1 MTEPI
6 NLSATLPVASPA
18 TQPIQD
24 KAPKPPGLMPK
35 NVQTWGMLGLAVLM
49 VAIMWLT
56 GGKKPQPAPRSG
68 TAAVQTPAPLEVNE
82 GKIAEL
88 QSRIQELQREQ
99 QVALNQQ
106 NKFFGALQSG
116 NQTAAPAEVTN
127 PQSASPPAT
136 DPIHEERKKRAYL
149 SLFSSNVAL
158 SYRKELAQ
166 PQPPVNTAPQITNP
180 FGLPSLAGQEPNF
193 SQQLAQILQGLPPA
207 PQPIPSAP
215 SVSGSALHAGTTT
228 AEEAEKQ
235 ISDGHA
241 KETSPNSSA
250 LNAAQ
255 GKSYLIF
262 EGTILETV
270 LVNRLD
276 GQFTG
281 PVECLVTNDIYSH
294 DRQHVLIPSG
304 TKVLGEAKRVDTFG
318 QTRLAVAFHRL
329 IMPDG
334 YSVSLD
340 QFKGMNQVGDTGL
353 RDQVN
358 NHYLKIFGAS
368 LAIGAL
374 GGISQAGSGGLL
386 TQSGTQSVEQGFGQS
401 LGQTSQRI
409 LDKFLNILPT
419 VTIREGHRVK
429 IYLSGDLAVPDYANH
444 KMPSD
449 L

>member
-1 MTEPI
+1 MTESV
-6 NLSATLPVASPA
+6 NSPA

-35 NVQTWGMLGLAVLM
+35 NVQTWAMLGLAVLM
-49 VAIMWLT
+49 VSIMWLT
-56 GGKKPQPAPRSG
+56 GGKKPQTLPRSG
-68 TAAVQTPAPLEVNE
+68 TSTVQTPAPLEVNE

-88 QSRIQELQREQ
+88 QNRIQDLQREQ

-106 NKFFGALQSG
+106 NKFFGAIQSES
-116 NQTAAPAEVTN
+116 QTAAPAQVSGTTQ
-127 PQSASPPAT
+127 PPPAPAS
-136 DPIHEERKKRAYL
+136 DPVQDERKKKAYI

-158 SYRKELAQ
+158 SYRKDLTQ
-166 PQPPVNTAPQITNP
+166 PDAASPANNP
-180 FGLPSLAGQEPNF
+180 FGLPGLPPQEPTFN
-193 SQQLAQILQGLPPA
+193 QQLAQILQGLPPA
-207 PQPIPSAP
+207 SQLIPPAPPAGSGAPQ
-215 SVSGSALHAGTTT
+215 AGTTT
-228 AEEAEKQ
+228 AEDTERKAAESSSKQ
-235 ISDGHA
+235 
-241 KETSPNSSA
+241 TSPNLSA
-250 LNAAQ
+250 LNAAE
-255 GKSYLIF
+255 GKNYVIF

-270 LVNRLD
+270 LLNRLD
-276 GQFTG
+276 GQFIG
-281 PVECLVTNDIYSH
+281 PVECLVTSDIYSH
-294 DRQHVLIPSG
+294 DRQHLLLPSG

-340 QFKGMNQVGDTGL
+340 QFKGMNQIGDTGL

-368 LAIGAL
+368 LAVGAI
-374 GGISQAGSGGLL
+374 GGIAEAGSGGVL
-386 TQSGTQSVEQGFGQS
+386 TQSGTQTIQQGVGES

>member
-1 MTEPI
+1 MTEQV
-6 NLSATLPVASPA
+6 NSAA

-35 NVQTWGMLGLAVLM
+35 NVQTWVMLGLAVLM
-49 VAIMWLT
+49 VTIMWLT
-56 GGKKPQPAPRSG
+56 GGKKAQTAPKPG
-68 TAAVQTPAPLEVNE
+68 MPGVQTQAPLEVNE

-88 QSRIQELQREQ
+88 QNRIQELQREQ

-106 NKFFGALQSG
+106 NKLFSTLQSE
-116 NQTAAPAEVTN
+116 NQAAAPAQITN
-127 PQSASPPAT
+127 SQVATTPPT
-136 DPIHEERKKRAYL
+136 DPIQDERKKRAYL

-158 SYRKELAQ
+158 SYRKELAKPDLSQ
-166 PQPPVNTAPQITNP
+166 STPTPNP
-180 FGLPSLAGQEPNF
+180 FGLPSLPAQEADYN
-193 SQQLAQILQGLPPA
+193 QQFAKILQGLPPM
-207 PQPIPSAP
+207 PQPIPVP
-215 SVSGSALHAGTTT
+215 SSVTGNGRATGVTS
-228 AEEAEKQ
+228 AEETEKRASESSSKQ
-235 ISDGHA
+235 ASV
-241 KETSPNSSA
+241 NSSA
-250 LNAAQ
+250 LNAAE
-255 GKSYLIF
+255 GKNYVLF

-270 LVNRLD
+270 LLNRLD
-276 GQFTG
+276 GQFIG
-281 PVECLVTNDIYSH
+281 PVECLVTNDLYSH

-334 YSVSLD
+334 FSVNLD
-340 QFKGMNQVGDTGL
+340 QFKGMNQIGDTGL

-368 LAIGAL
+368 LAVGAI
-374 GGISQAGSGGLL
+374 GGIAQAGSGGLL
-386 TQSGTQSVEQGFGQS
+386 TSSGTQNIQQGVGES

-429 IYLSGDLAVPDYANH
+429 IYLSGDLAVPDYASH

-449 L
+449 I

>member
-1 MTEPI
+1 MTESL
-6 NLSATLPVASPA
+6 NSPA

-35 NVQTWGMLGLAVLM
+35 NVQTWAMLGLAVLM
-49 VAIMWLT
+49 VSIMWLT
-56 GGKKPQPAPRSG
+56 GGKKPQTLPKSG
-68 TAAVQTPAPLEVNE
+68 TSAVQTPAPLEVNE

-88 QSRIQELQREQ
+88 QNRIQELQREQ

-106 NKFFGALQSG
+106 NKFFGAIQSES
-116 NQTAAPAEVTN
+116 QTAAPAQVAGTAQ
-127 PQSASPPAT
+127 PPPAT
-136 DPIHEERKKRAYL
+136 PADPIQDERKKRAYV

-158 SYRKELAQ
+158 SYRRDLAQ
-166 PQPPVNTAPQITNP
+166 PELAPGTASPASNP
-180 FGLPSLAGQEPNF
+180 FGLPGLPAQEPTFN
-193 SQQLAQILQGLPPA
+193 QQLAQILQGLPPA
-207 PQPIPSAP
+207 PQLIPLPRAASNP
-215 SVSGSALHAGTTT
+215 PQAGTTT
-228 AEEAEKQ
+228 AEDAERKAAESSSKQ
-235 ISDGHA
+235 
-241 KETSPNSSA
+241 TSPNPSA
-250 LNAAQ
+250 LNAAD
-255 GKSYLIF
+255 GKSYVIF

-270 LVNRLD
+270 LLNRLD
-276 GQFTG
+276 GQFIG
-281 PVECLVTNDIYSH
+281 PVECLVTSDIYSH
-294 DRQHVLIPSG
+294 DRQHLLIPSG

-340 QFKGMNQVGDTGL
+340 QFKGMNQIGDTGL

-368 LAIGAL
+368 LAVGAI
-374 GGISQAGSGGLL
+374 GGIAEAGSGGVL
-386 TQSGTQSVEQGFGQS
+386 TQSDTQSIQQGVGES

>member
-1 MTEPI
+1 MEKAPQQKI
-6 NLSATLPVASPA
+6 E
-18 TQPIQD
+18 D

-35 NVQTWGMLGLAVLM
+35 NVQAWLMLGLAVLM
-49 VAIMWLT
+49 VIIMWLT
-56 GGKKPQPAPRSG
+56 GGKKAPTAPKSG
-68 TAAVQTPAPLEVNE
+68 TPAVQNPAPLEVNQA
-82 GKIAEL
+82 KIADL
-88 QSRIQELQREQ
+88 QNRIQELQREQ

-106 NKFFGALQSG
+106 NKFFGALQSE
-116 NQTAAPAEVTN
+116 NQTAAPAQITN
-127 PQSASPPAT
+127 PQPAT
-136 DPIHEERKKRAYL
+136 APTIDPIQDERKKRAYL

-158 SYRKELAQ
+158 SYRKDS
-166 PQPPVNTAPQITNP
+166 PQPESAPPNNP
-180 FGLPSLAGQEPNF
+180 FGLQTPQPQQPTF
-193 SQQLAQILQGLPPA
+193 DQQLAQILQGMPPALQPFAPLPP
-207 PQPIPSAP
+207 PSTSTP
-215 SVSGSALHAGTTT
+215 KVGTTT
-228 AEEAEKQ
+228 AEDAERKASESSSKQ
-235 ISDGHA
+235 
-241 KETSPNSSA
+241 TSPNPSA
-250 LNAAQ
+250 LNAAD
-255 GKSYLIF
+255 GKNYVIF
-262 EGTILETV
+262 EGTVLETV
-270 LVNRLD
+270 LLNRLD

-294 DRQHVLIPSG
+294 DRQHLLIPSG
-304 TKVLGEAKRVDTFG
+304 TKILGEAKRVDTFG

-368 LAIGAL
+368 LAVGAI
-374 GGISQAGSGGLL
+374 GGIAQAGSGGLL
-386 TQSGTQSVEQGFGQS
+386 TQSGTQSIQAGVGQS

-419 VTIREGHRVK
+419 ITIREGHRVK
-429 IYLSGDLAVPDYANH
+429 IYLSGDIAVPDYANH

>member
-1 MTEPI
+1 MTEPV
-6 NLSATLPVASPA
+6 TSPA
-18 TQPIQD
+18 AQPIQD

-35 NVQTWGMLGLAVLM
+35 NVQAWVMLGLAVLM
-49 VAIMWLT
+49 VIIMWLT
-56 GGKKPQPAPRSG
+56 GGKKAQSAPKSG
-68 TAAVQTPAPLEVNE
+68 NPTIQNPAPLEVNQA
-82 GKIAEL
+82 KIAEI
-88 QSRIQELQREQ
+88 QSRIQELQHEQ
-99 QVALNQQ
+99 QAAINQQ
-106 NKFFGALQSG
+106 NKLFNALASENQTSSPAQVSNRQSG
-116 NQTAAPAEVTN
+116 TGAV
-127 PQSASPPAT
+127 S
-136 DPIHEERKKRAYL
+136 DPIREERRKRAYL

-158 SYRKELAQ
+158 SYRKDSLQ
-166 PQPPVNTAPQITNP
+166 PQSAPANYP
-180 FGLPSLAGQEPNF
+180 FGLQSPQPQQPTF
-193 SQQLAQILQGLPPA
+193 DQQLAQILQGLPPA
-207 PQPIPSAP
+207 PQPFAPIPPASTSEP
-215 SVSGSALHAGTTT
+215 KAGTTT
-228 AEEAEKQ
+228 AEEAERKASDRSSKQ
-235 ISDGHA
+235 
-241 KETSPNSSA
+241 TSLNPSA
-250 LNAAQ
+250 LNTSG
-255 GKSYLIF
+255 GKSYVIF

-270 LVNRLD
+270 LLNRLD

-281 PVECLVTNDIYSH
+281 LVECLVTNDIYSH
-294 DRQHVLIPSG
+294 DRQHLLILSG

-340 QFKGMNQVGDTGL
+340 QFKGMNQIGDTSL

-368 LAIGAL
+368 LAVGAI
-374 GGISQAGSGGLL
+374 GGIAEAGSGGLL
-386 TQSGTQSVEQGFGQS
+386 TQSGTQSIQAGVGQS

>member
-1 MTEPI
+1 MTEPV
-6 NLSATLPVASPA
+6 NSPA

-35 NVQTWGMLGLAVLM
+35 NVQTWVMLGLAVLM
-49 VAIMWLT
+49 VSIMWLT
-56 GGKKPQPAPRSG
+56 GGKKAQTAPKSG
-68 TAAVQTPAPLEVNE
+68 TSSVQASAPLEVNE

-106 NKFFGALQSG
+106 NKFFGALQSE
-116 NQTAAPAEVTN
+116 NQTAAPAQVAGATQ
-127 PQSASPPAT
+127 PPPAT
-136 DPIHEERKKRAYL
+136 AADPIQDERKRKAYL

-166 PQPPVNTAPQITNP
+166 PESAPGAASPANNP
-180 FGLPSLAGQEPNF
+180 FGLPGLPPQEPTFNE
-193 SQQLAQILQGLPPA
+193 QLAQILQGLPPA
-207 PQPIPSAP
+207 PQPMPTAP
-215 SVSGSALHAGTTT
+215 PAAGSTHQAGSTT
-228 AEEAEKQ
+228 AEEAEKGPSQ
-235 ISDGHA
+235 TSS
-241 KETSPNSSA
+241 KQSSPNPSA
-250 LNAAQ
+250 LNAAD
-255 GKSYLIF
+255 GKNYIIF

-270 LVNRLD
+270 LLNRLD

-281 PVECLVTNDIYSH
+281 PIECLITNDIYSH
-294 DRQHVLIPSG
+294 DRQHLLIPSG

-334 YSVSLD
+334 YSVNLD
-340 QFKGMNQVGDTGL
+340 QFKGMNQIGDTGL

-368 LAIGAL
+368 LAVGAI
-374 GGISQAGSGGLL
+374 GGIAEAGSAGVL
-386 TQSGTQSVEQGFGQS
+386 TQSGTQSIEQGVGQS

-444 KMPSD
+444 KMPAD

>member
-1 MTEPI
+1 MTESV
-6 NLSATLPVASPA
+6 NSPA

-35 NVQTWGMLGLAVLM
+35 NVQTWAMLGLAVLM
-49 VAIMWLT
+49 VSIMWLT
-56 GGKKPQPAPRSG
+56 GGKKAQTLPKSG
-68 TAAVQTPAPLEVNE
+68 TSTVQTPAPLEVNE

-106 NKFFGALQSG
+106 NKFFGAIQSES
-116 NQTAAPAEVTN
+116 QTAAPAQVAGTTQ
-127 PQSASPPAT
+127 PPPAT
-136 DPIHEERKKRAYL
+136 PADPIQDERKKRAYV

-158 SYRKELAQ
+158 SYRKDLAQ
-166 PQPPVNTAPQITNP
+166 PESAPSTASPMSNP
-180 FGLPSLAGQEPNF
+180 FGLPGLPAQEPTFN
-193 SQQLAQILQGLPPA
+193 QQLAQILQGLPPA
-207 PQPIPSAP
+207 PQLIPPTPPVA
-215 SVSGSALHAGTTT
+215 GSTRQAGTTS
-228 AEEAEKQ
+228 AEEAERGASESSSKQ
-235 ISDGHA
+235 
-241 KETSPNSSA
+241 TSPNPSA
-250 LNAAQ
+250 LNAAE
-255 GKSYLIF
+255 GKNYVIF

-270 LVNRLD
+270 LLNRLD
-276 GQFTG
+276 GQSTSS
-281 PVECLVTNDIYSH
+281 VECLVTNDIYSH
-294 DRQHVLIPSG
+294 DRQHLLIPSG

-340 QFKGMNQVGDTGL
+340 QFKGMNQIGDTGL

-368 LAIGAL
+368 LAVGAI
-374 GGISQAGSGGLL
+374 GGIAEAGSGGVL
-386 TQSGTQSVEQGFGQS
+386 TQSGTQGIEQGVGQS

-429 IYLSGDLAVPDYANH
+429 IYLSGDLSVPDYANH
-444 KMPSD
+444 KMPAD

>member
-1 MTEPI
+1 MTEQV
-6 NLSATLPVASPA
+6 NFPA

-35 NVQTWGMLGLAVLM
+35 NVQTWVMLGLAVLM
-49 VAIMWLT
+49 VSIMWLT
-56 GGKKPQPAPRSG
+56 GGKKAQTSPKSG
-68 TAAVQTPAPLEVNE
+68 AATLQTPAPLEVNE

-106 NKFFGALQSG
+106 NKFFGALQSEH
-116 NQTAAPAEVTN
+116 QTADPAQVTN
-127 PQSASPPAT
+127 PQLASPPAT
-136 DPIHEERKKRAYL
+136 DPIQDERKKRAYV

-158 SYRKELAQ
+158 SYRKELSQ
-166 PQPPVNTAPQITNP
+166 KETAPSGVSPVTNP
-180 FGLPSLAGQEPNF
+180 FGLQSLPAQEPNF
-193 SQQLAQILQGLPPA
+193 NQQLAQILQGFPPA
-207 PQPIPSAP
+207 PQPTPQPVAS
-215 SVSGSALHAGTTT
+215 STHTAGTTT
-228 AEEAEKQ
+228 AEEAERKVSESSSKQ
-235 ISDGHA
+235 
-241 KETSPNSSA
+241 TTPNPSA
-250 LNAAQ
+250 LNAAE
-255 GKSYLIF
+255 GKSYVIF

-270 LVNRLD
+270 LLNRLD

-281 PVECLVTNDIYSH
+281 SVECLVTNDIYSH
-294 DRQHVLIPSG
+294 DRQHLLIPSG

-318 QTRLAVAFHRL
+318 QTRLAVVFHRL

-334 YSVSLD
+334 YSISLD
-340 QFKGMNQVGDTGL
+340 QFKGMNQIGDTGL

-368 LAIGAL
+368 LAVGAI
-374 GGISQAGSGGLL
+374 GGIVQAGSAGVL
-386 TQSGTQSVEQGFGQS
+386 TQSGTQGIQQGVGQS

-429 IYLSGDLAVPDYANH
+429 IYLSGDLAVPDYSNH